1 MAPKPPAPGSA
12 RAQPGPSWVTVVARP
27 RNAPQTP
34 SARKR
39 PGAAGALLD
48 YRRRAAPKWPP
59 NPQRSEAPRRSRG
72 PPRLRAS
79 GLEMAL
85 KPKRDYDFA
94 IARAIFS
101 GVIGSSV
108 RRTPAASSMA
118 LAMAAGA
125 GTMGGSP
132 TPRAPNG
139 PAGDGFSTMMHSMFG
154 RSAAVSLR

>member
-1 MAPKPPAPGSA
+1 MAFENVVASPYPQD
-12 RAQPGPSWVTVVARP
+12 RTVVVLTDDGSLST
-27 RNAPQTP
+27 API
-34 SARKR
+34 
-39 PGAAGALLD
+39 AANFSGEVYVYVGTKTTHGHPVEQAGLTNGTLSGIVQ
-48 YRRRAAPKWPP
+48 RAA
-59 NPQRSEAPRRSRG
+59 
-72 PPRLRAS
+72 
-79 GLEMAL
+79 M
-85 KPKRDYDFA
+85 
-94 IARAIFS
+94 ARAIRS